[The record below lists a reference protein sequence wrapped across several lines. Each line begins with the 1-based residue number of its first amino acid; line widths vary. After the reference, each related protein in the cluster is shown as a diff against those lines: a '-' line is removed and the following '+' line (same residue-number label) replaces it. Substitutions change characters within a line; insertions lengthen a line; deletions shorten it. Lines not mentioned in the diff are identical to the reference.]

1 MGAQKP
7 VLAFVGIGSNL
18 DDPIARVRAALAALD
33 ALPATRIVSR
43 SSLYRTAPVG
53 FLDQP
58 EFINAVAGL
67 ETGLAPRELLSALL
81 AIEQAHGRVRSVRN
95 APRTLDLDL
104 LIYGERAICEPGL
117 VVPHPRM
124 HERAFVLAPLAEI
137 APGAQVGEHGNAAE
151 LLAGVSADEITR
163 IGPA

>member
-1 MGAQKP
+1 MGSAQP

-18 DDPIARVRAALAALD
+18 DDPVSRVRAAIVALD
-33 ALPATRIVSR
+33 RVRESRVVSR

-58 EFINAVAGL
+58 AFINAVAGV
-67 ETGLAPRELLSALL
+67 ETGLAPRELLDAMFE
-81 AIEQAHGRVRSVRN
+81 IEKEHGRVRSVRN

-104 LIYGERAICEPGL
+104 LLYGALSISEPGL

-137 APGAQVGEHGNAAE
+137 APDRQIGDLGTVLEFLESISAQ
-151 LLAGVSADEITR
+151 GVTR
-163 IGPA
+163 IGIA